1 MKFKFKNK
9 NRHRVIRKENTNFID
24 FVLVATTDSPRL
36 LFLNFISYKH
46 IILLS
51 ITIWHFLTC
60 TEYHDVFESALLLG
74 LSNLC
79 SNQGARNGTCFAYL
93 TREKHWVKIRGW
105 GAARDGK
112 KFDFARLSKIWNE
125 INWMLFINSKM
136 KLLLYY
142 QYILLY
148 YINSWPILK
157 LQKSPVSEPIQV
169 RFTSRSFRFSLKI
182 SFTFDL
188 FSDRDFDFSDSNT
201 SCA

>member
-1 MKFKFKNK
+1 MVQAQIQVASGMTLPELGLTQDKIGVQVMKFKFKNK

-93 TREKHWVKIRGW
+93 TREKH
-105 GAARDGK
+105 
-112 KFDFARLSKIWNE
+112 
-125 INWMLFINSKM
+125 
-136 KLLLYY
+136 
-142 QYILLY
+142 
-148 YINSWPILK
+148 
-157 LQKSPVSEPIQV
+157 
-169 RFTSRSFRFSLKI
+169 
-182 SFTFDL
+182 
-188 FSDRDFDFSDSNT
+188 
-201 SCA
+201 